1 MFILFCVDQTITSM
15 SQASRSA
22 VGPVSK
28 VELRVECTGLKKKD
42 EFSKSDP
49 CAVLYLQPRGTN
61 SWSEVLNYSS
71 QSVHRYLYSHD

>member
-1 MFILFCVDQTITSM
+1 MYILFCVDRKITSM
-15 SQASRSA
+15 SQASRS

-71 QSVHRYLYSHD
+71 QSVHRYLYPPV